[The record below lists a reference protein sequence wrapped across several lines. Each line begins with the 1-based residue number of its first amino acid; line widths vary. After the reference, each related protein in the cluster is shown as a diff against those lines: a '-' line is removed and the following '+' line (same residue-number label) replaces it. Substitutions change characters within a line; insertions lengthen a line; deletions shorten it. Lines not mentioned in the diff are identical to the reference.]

1 MEAMDMG
8 SFGNGDEKRGKRRG
22 TTNNASRLAGLQAG
36 GKPVGKADWGNAN
49 PEWIAAVVV
58 GVTLAGG
65 AVSFTLSRDQGAHGV
80 TLMLDGE
87 RTTLWFN
94 GDADLN
100 EELEK
105 VFAWSET
112 LR

>member
-1 MEAMDMG
+1 MG
-8 SFGNGDEKRGKRRG
+8 TYGNGDERKKGKRGSV
-22 TTNNASRLAGLQAG
+22 NNASRLAGLSG
-36 GKPVGKADWGNAN
+36 SEKPIGKADWGNAS

-65 AVSFTLSRDQGAHGV
+65 AVSFTLSRDQGAHGLTV
-80 TLMLDGE
+80 MLDGD

-100 EELEK
+100 LELEK
-105 VFAWSET
+105 VFAWAET